1 MKKLISIFII
11 VLMLFSISSISYG
24 AVRSSARASSVKSS
38 SIKSSSSSVK
48 STSTST
54 KSSSTSGVKNI
65 SGYKSFTPKY
75 NSSNIKT
82 EKINSNPVNYT
93 NYSSTN
99 MFTPNVWTAMWLFQ
113 CMHDNTEQVSEQD
126 IAKELEERGY
136 TQEEIDEILAEGRM
150 AQEED
155 KQIKEQEEEV
165 LTYILIGLLIAI
177 GIFAIWAIV
186 VATRY

>member
-11 VLMLFSISSISYG
+11 VLMLFSISNISYG
-24 AVRSSARASSVKSS
+24 AVRSSARASSVKST
-38 SIKSSSSSVK
+38 SIKSSSSSIK

-82 EKINSNPVNYT
+82 EKINSNPVNYM

-99 MFTPNVWTAMWLFQ
+99 MFTPNVWTAMWAFQ
-113 CMHDNTEQVSEQD
+113 CIHDSTEQVSEQD

-136 TQEEIDEILAEGRM
+136 TKEEIDEILAEGRM

-155 KQIKEQEEEV
+155 KQVKEQEEKV
-165 LTYILIGLLIAI
+165 LTYILIGLLVAI
-177 GIFAIWAIV
+177 GIFAIWVIV
-186 VATRY
+186 AAVRY